1 MDKDA
6 FTKYFW
12 KVYRAVE
19 SSLKDGETMPP
30 YFMFLT
36 IMAFYVF
43 VMERVEAAV
52 IEVGIG
58 GLYDCTNII
67 RNPVAVGIT
76 TLGIDHVSILG
87 DSLAEIAAQKA
98 GIFKPGVPAF
108 TVSQQES
115 AMRVLREQSRATGCP
130 LVLCPPI
137 EAYEQSVC
145 LGVAGAIQSVNASL
159 ALQLSK
165 AWLNYNAKAYSTSV
179 EILND
184 RCDNISEDE
193 DLSYL
198 PLPIAMPF
206 KLDAKFQE
214 GLKSCVWPG
223 RFQTVEKNKLTFY
236 LDGAHTQQSIRHCIK
251 WFNDVSQQHR
261 MKYQPPVLRILLF
274 NCTGERKAE
283 SLLDPLADAH
293 FDLVIFSPNRL
304 TVTKDSSSDL
314 SNFLVEPEK
323 EMQQCIT
330 NKEIWNHLIR
340 SMHENELN
348 LALNGNST
356 PQVKPEISAFNSE
369 NSLLFSCLS
378 SAINWLN
385 RFDSVV
391 THECDINDKNDIFAQ
406 MLNNASHIQVLVTG
420 SLHLVGGVLKLIQS

>member
-165 AWLNYNAKAYSTSV
+165 AWLNYNAKA
-179 EILND
+179 
-184 RCDNISEDE
+184 C
-193 DLSYL
+193 
-198 PLPIAMPF
+198 
-206 KLDAKFQE
+206 
-214 GLKSCVWPG
+214 LKSCVWPG

>member
-1 MDKDA
+1 MDKET

-12 KVYRAVE
+12 KVYRAIE

-67 RNPVAVGIT
+67 RKPVAVGIT

-115 AMRVLREQSRATGCP
+115 AMRVLREQSRTKGCS
-130 LVLCPPI
+130 LTLCSPI

-165 AWLNYNAKAYSTSV
+165 AWLNHNAKAYSTSV
-179 EILND
+179 EILNHKY
-184 RCDNISEDE
+184 DNILEDE

-198 PLPIAMPF
+198 PLPVAMPF

-223 RFQTVEKNKLTFY
+223 RFQTVGKNKLTFY

-251 WFNDVSQQHR
+251 WFNDVSLQHQI
-261 MKYQPPVLRILLF
+261 KYQSPVLRVLLF

-283 SLLDPLADAH
+283 SLLGPLTDAH

-314 SNFLVEPEK
+314 SNFLVDPEK

-348 LALNGNST
+348 LALDGNST

-385 RFDSVV
+385 RFDSAI
-391 THECDINDKNDIFAQ
+391 THKHVLNDKNDIYAQ